1 MRSIMFILMLCQV
14 SLQKEKLKKAEHV
27 VKSEFGHSLKG
38 LKCAIVLF
46 PRISSLMKQS
56 MNLKIAVGV

>member
-1 MRSIMFILMLCQV
+1 MLCQV